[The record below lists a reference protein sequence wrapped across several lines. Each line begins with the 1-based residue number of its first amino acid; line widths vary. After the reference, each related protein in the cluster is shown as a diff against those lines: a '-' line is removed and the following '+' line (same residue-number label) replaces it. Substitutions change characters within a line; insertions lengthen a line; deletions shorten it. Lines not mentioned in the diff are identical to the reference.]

1 MHVPI
6 GRQARAGLPRT
17 VGDQA
22 ESPHWLAPERASRT
36 SAVAASALLAAN
48 PDNPVPHTDTSA
60 SPEGKTGSG
69 TSRATGHHSP
79 AEAAKCKGSPR
90 ASALGR
96 MSGKRGPPASGATA
110 TAALSGSDVSLQE
123 LVGLRGLQ
131 RKGAHCHS
139 HTRDMATTRPLQLGI
154 RVWPARIPAP
164 SSERQ
169 G

>member
-1 MHVPI
+1 MPI
-6 GRQARAGLPRT
+6 GRQSRAGLPRT

-36 SAVAASALLAAN
+36 SAVAAAAALLTAN

-96 MSGKRGPPASGATA
+96 MSGKRGPPAAGAPA

-131 RKGAHCHS
+131 RKGAYCHS

-154 RVWPARIPAP
+154 RVWPAPIPAP